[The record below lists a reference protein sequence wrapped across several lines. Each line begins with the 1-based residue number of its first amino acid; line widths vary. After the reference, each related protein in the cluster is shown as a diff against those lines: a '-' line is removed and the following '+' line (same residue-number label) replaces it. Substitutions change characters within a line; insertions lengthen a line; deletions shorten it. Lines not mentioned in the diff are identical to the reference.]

1 MIPLTMCSECRSCC
15 ACVQEF
21 VELLQ
26 GWTSGP
32 AGSLQVVQVQL
43 KEWQLPGSYSQ
54 QHLAVQYCSLA
65 AALLSS

>member
-1 MIPLTMCSECRSCC
+1 MQSVGKAPL
-15 ACVQEF
+15 ACMQEF

-26 GWTSGP
+26 SWTSGLV
-32 AGSLQVVQVQL
+32 GSLQVVQVRL
-43 KEWQLPGSYSQ
+43 KEWQLPSSYSQ